1 MFRAIGRWFRALGYL
16 LTGQID
22 SARRSL
28 DTNPQVVRA
37 KFDDIVREKTRS
49 IHTYKQALSSLVAQR
64 EMKVGK
70 ISNLTDE
77 VERLE
82 RLKSG
87 ALAKA
92 KQTVEKMQAEG
103 KSMEEIKTNEDYLK
117 CLSAF
122 NDFSSTLEEKQA
134 RITELESDIAD
145 YGKRVSEHKIQ
156 LQDLLRDV
164 DKLRAEAADT
174 IADLV
179 TSNEEKEIAETI
191 AGIARDGTA
200 EELQRLRQLRQ
211 EVKAEASVTKEL
223 AGTSTKTQEAEFLE
237 YARKTSASSEFD
249 QLIGLAQS
257 TEAAAS
263 SKEQEGPDKTALP
276 E

>member
-1 MFRAIGRWFRALGYL
+1 MFRAIGRWFTALGYL

-70 ISNLTDE
+70 ISTLTGE

-82 RLKSG
+82 RLRSG

-92 KQTVEKMQAEG
+92 KQTVEKLQADG
-103 KSMEEIKTNEDYLK
+103 KSMDEIKANEDYMK
-117 CLSAF
+117 CLSAY

-134 RITELESDIAD
+134 RIAELEGDIEE

-156 LQDLLRDV
+156 LQELLRDV
-164 DKLRAEAADT
+164 DKLKAEAADT
-174 IADLV
+174 IADLI
-179 TSNEEKEIAETI
+179 TANEEKEISETI
-191 AGIARDGTA
+191 AGIAQDGTA
-200 EELQRLRQLRQ
+200 EELQRLRQLRR

-223 AGTSTKTQEAEFLE
+223 AGTSTKSQEAEFLE
-237 YARKTSASSEFD
+237 YARKSSASTEFD

-257 TEAAAS
+257 TEAAPS
-263 SKEQEGPDKTALP
+263 SREQEGPDKTALP

>member
-1 MFRAIGRWFRALGYL
+1 MFRAIGRWFRAVGYL

-22 SARRSL
+22 SARRTL
-28 DTNPQVVRA
+28 DSNPQVVRA
-37 KFDDIVREKTRS
+37 KFDDIVREKTGS

-70 ISNLTDE
+70 VSNLTDE
-77 VERLE
+77 IGRLE
-82 RLKSG
+82 RLKAG

-103 KSMEEIKTNEDYLK
+103 KSMEEIKTDEDYLK

-122 NDFSSTLEEKQA
+122 NDFTSTLEEKQA
-134 RITELESDIAD
+134 RIAELEADIGE
-145 YGKRVSEHKIQ
+145 YGKRVGEHKVQ
-156 LQDLLRDV
+156 LQELLREV
-164 DKLRAEAADT
+164 DKLKSEAADT
-174 IADLV
+174 IADLI
-179 TSNEEKEIAETI
+179 TAKEEKEIAETI
-191 AGIARDGTA
+191 AGIAKDGTA
-200 EELQRLRQLRQ
+200 EELQRMRQLRQ
-211 EVKAEASVTKEL
+211 EVKAEAKVTKEL

-237 YARKTSASSEFD
+237 YARKSSASTEFD

-257 TEAAAS
+257 TEAAAA
-263 SKEQEGPDKTALP
+263 SKEHEAPDKTALP

>member
-1 MFRAIGRWFRALGYL
+1 MFRAIGRWFRAVGYL

-22 SARRSL
+22 SARRTL

-49 IHTYKQALSSLVAQR
+49 IHTYKQALSSLIAQR
-64 EMKVGK
+64 EMKMGK
-70 ISNLTDE
+70 ISTLTDE

-82 RLKSG
+82 RLKAG

-92 KQTVEKMQAEG
+92 KQTVEKMQADG
-103 KSMEEIKTNEDYLK
+103 KPMEEIKTNEDYLK
-117 CLSAF
+117 CLSAY

-134 RITELESDIAD
+134 RIAELEGDIEE
-145 YGKRVSEHKIQ
+145 YGKRVSEHKLQ
-156 LQDLLRDV
+156 LQELLREV
-164 DKLRAEAADT
+164 DKLKSEAADT
-174 IADLV
+174 IADLI
-179 TSNEEKEIAETI
+179 TANEEKEIAETI
-191 AGIARDGTA
+191 AGIAKDGTA

-211 EVKAEASVTKEL
+211 EVKAEAKVTKEL
-223 AGTSTKTQEAEFLE
+223 AGTNTKSQEAEFLE
-237 YARKTSASSEFD
+237 YARKTSASTEFD

-257 TEAAAS
+257 TETAAAT
-263 SKEQEGPDKTALP
+263 KVQEGPDKTALP

>member
-77 VERLE
+77 VGRLE

-134 RITELESDIAD
+134 RIAELESDIEE
-145 YGKRVSEHKIQ
+145 YGKRVSEHKLQ
-156 LQDLLRDV
+156 LQELLRDV

-191 AGIARDGTA
+191 AGIAKDGTA

-211 EVKAEASVTKEL
+211 EVKAEANVTKEL
-223 AGTSTKTQEAEFLE
+223 AGTSTKSQEAEFLE

-263 SKEQEGPDKTALP
+263 SKDQESPDKTALP

>member
-1 MFRAIGRWFRALGYL
+1 MFRAIGRWFRAVGYL

-22 SARRSL
+22 SARRTL

-64 EMKVGK
+64 EMKMGK
-70 ISNLTDE
+70 ISTLTDE

-82 RLKSG
+82 RLRSG

-92 KQTVEKMQAEG
+92 KQTVEKMQADG

-117 CLSAF
+117 CLSAY
-122 NDFSSTLEEKQA
+122 NDFTSTLEEKQA
-134 RITELESDIAD
+134 RITEIESDIEE
-145 YGKRVSEHKIQ
+145 YGKRVSEHKLQ
-156 LQDLLRDV
+156 LQELLREV
-164 DKLRAEAADT
+164 DKLKSEAADT
-174 IADLV
+174 IADLI
-179 TSNEEKEIAETI
+179 TANEEKEIAETI
-191 AGIARDGTA
+191 AGIAKDGTA

-211 EVKAEASVTKEL
+211 EVKAEAKVTKEL

-257 TEAAAS
+257 TEAAAA